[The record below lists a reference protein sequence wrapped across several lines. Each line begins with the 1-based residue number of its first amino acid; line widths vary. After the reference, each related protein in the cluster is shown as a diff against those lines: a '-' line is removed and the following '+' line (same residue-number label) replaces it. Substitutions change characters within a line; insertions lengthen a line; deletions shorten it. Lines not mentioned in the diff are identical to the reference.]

1 MKSLVTGG
9 ARSGKSSFAERLCM
23 SRAKVATYVATAQAF
38 DAEMELRIAEHR
50 RQREQTSFAW
60 RTIEEPLQLPELLHR
75 SELGSDESESPP
87 PALLVD
93 CLTLWLSNLVLANEE
108 IAEQTARAGIAALE
122 EAVRSYQ
129 GPLILVTNEVGN
141 GIVPEYKLGR
151 LYRDL
156 SGVMNQRMAAICDE
170 VFLVTAGIP
179 VELKGLE
186 YKW

>member
-23 SRAKVATYVATAQAF
+23 SRAKEATYVATAQAF
-38 DAEMELRIAEHR
+38 DVEMELRIAEHR

-60 RTIEEPLQLPELLHR
+60 KTIEEPLQLPELLHR
-75 SELGSDESESPP
+75 NGHSSDESPP

-122 EAVRSYQ
+122 EAVRSYS

-156 SGVMNQRMAAICDE
+156 SGVMNQRMAAVCDE

-179 VELKGLE
+179 VELKRLE

>member
-23 SRAKVATYVATAQAF
+23 SRAKEATYVATAQAF

-75 SELGSDESESPP
+75 SGLSSDESPS

-93 CLTLWLSNLVLANEE
+93 CLTLWLSNVVLANEAV
-108 IAEQTARAGIAALE
+108 AEQTARAGIAALE
-122 EAVRSYQ
+122 EAVRSYP
-129 GPLILVTNEVGN
+129 GSLVLVTNEVGN

-156 SGVMNQRMAAICDE
+156 SGVMNQRMAAVCDE

-179 VELKGLE
+179 VELKRLE
-186 YKW
+186 YRW